1 MIRALGWTLVAL
13 TAFDQFVFHGTY
25 TAVASQMLSQIL
37 ARV

>member
-1 MIRALGWTLVAL
+1 MMRAFGWSLVAL
-13 TAFDQFVFHGTY
+13 TAFDQFMFHGTY